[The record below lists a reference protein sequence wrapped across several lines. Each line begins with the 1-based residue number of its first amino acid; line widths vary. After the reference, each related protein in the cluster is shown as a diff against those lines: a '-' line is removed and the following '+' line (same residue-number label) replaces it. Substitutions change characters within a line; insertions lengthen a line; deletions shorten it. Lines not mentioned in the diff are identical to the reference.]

1 MSVTANNRLV
11 GREKAVIKKKSIGYM
26 VVPDLRD
33 THSLLD
39 HAALAAKAGFSVI
52 WISDHFHP
60 WFHTGAFEANSWIW
74 LSTAMERIK
83 TVTFASGVT
92 VPTLRYHPG
101 IVAQAFATLEVM
113 HGPRIILGVGSGEA
127 LNEIPLGFEYPPLA
141 ERIDRMVEAIKIIRR
156 LGTEE
161 FVDFPG
167 KYYTLKKANLYMK
180 STVPIYISALGPK
193 TAKITGEI
201 GDGFITFPTPLDR
214 LKNVIFPKIREG
226 AESVGRSFEDITKV
240 LELDVSL
247 DPDYEKALAA
257 LRPQKPTLVPDIFN
271 TNEYDPR
278 ILEARGNAEVS
289 DQDLAKAFIVGTTI
303 DEHIARIEAAFN
315 LGFDHVFVSSN
326 SPNEERFIEEYRKK
340 VLPYFENR
348 SG

>member
-1 MSVTANNRLV
+1 MAP
-11 GREKAVIKKKSIGYM
+11 EKATIKKKSIGYM

-33 THSLLD
+33 THTLLN

-52 WISDHFHP
+52 WVPDHFHP
-60 WFHTGAFEANSWIW
+60 WFHTGAFEANSWIF

-83 TVTFASGVT
+83 SVTFASGVT

-127 LNEIPLGFEYPPLA
+127 LNEIPLGFLYPPLP
-141 ERIDRMVEAIKIIRR
+141 ERIDRMVEAITLMRK
-156 LGTEE
+156 LATEE
-161 FVDFPG
+161 FVDFQG

-180 STVPIYISALGPK
+180 STVPIYISALGPR
-193 TAKITGEI
+193 TAKIAGRI
-201 GDGFITFPTPLDR
+201 GDGFITFPTTMDR

-226 AESVGRSFEDITKV
+226 AELSGRTFEDITKV
-240 LELDVSL
+240 LEIDVSL
-247 DPDYEKALAA
+247 DRDYQRALDA
-257 LRPQKPTLVPDIFN
+257 LRPQKPTLVPEIFN

-278 ILEARGNAEVS
+278 KLEARGNAEVS
-289 DQDLAKAFIVGTTI
+289 DEDLAKAFIVGTSV
-303 DEHIARIEAAFN
+303 DEHIARIEAAFD

-326 SPNEERFIEEYRKK
+326 SPDEESFIEEYRKK
-340 VLPYFENR
+340 VIPYFENR
-348 SG
+348 SS

>member
-1 MSVTANNRLV
+1 
-11 GREKAVIKKKSIGYM
+11 M
-26 VVPDLRD
+26 VVPDLRE
-33 THSLLD
+33 THTLLN

-52 WISDHFHP
+52 WVPDHFHP

-141 ERIDRMVEAIKIIRR
+141 ERIDRMVEAIMLIRK
-156 LGTEE
+156 LSTEE
-161 FVDFPG
+161 FVDFQG

-180 STVPIYISALGPK
+180 STVPLYISALGPK
-193 TAKITGEI
+193 TAKITGKI

-226 AESVGRSFEDITKV
+226 AHSVGRSFDDITKV

-247 DPDYEKALAA
+247 DSDYQKALAA
-257 LRPQKPTLVPDIFN
+257 LRPQKPTLVPNIFN

-278 ILEARGNAEVS
+278 KLEARGNAEVS
-289 DQDLAKAFIVGTTI
+289 DEDLAKAFIVGTTI

-326 SPNEERFIEEYRKK
+326 SPNEERFIDEYRKK
-340 VLPYFENR
+340 VIPYFQDA
-348 SG
+348 ST

>member
-1 MSVTANNRLV
+1 
-11 GREKAVIKKKSIGYM
+11 M

-33 THSLLD
+33 THTLLEQ
-39 HAALAAKAGFSVI
+39 AALAAKAGFSVI
-52 WISDHFHP
+52 WVPDHFHP
-60 WFHTGAFEANSWIW
+60 WFHTGAREANTWIF

-83 TVTFASGVT
+83 NVTFASGVT
-92 VPTLRYHPG
+92 VPTLRYHPA
-101 IVAQAFATLEVM
+101 IVAQAFATLEIL

-127 LNEIPLGFEYPPLA
+127 LNEIPLGFEYPPLP
-141 ERIDRMVEAIKIIRR
+141 ERIDRMEEAIRIIRK

-161 FVDFPG
+161 FVDFSG

-180 STVPIYISALGPK
+180 STVPIYVSALGPK
-193 TAKITGEI
+193 TAKITGKM

-226 AESVGRSFEDITKV
+226 AESVGRSFDDITKV
-240 LELDVSL
+240 LEIDLSL
-247 DPDYEKALAA
+247 DQDYEKALAA
-257 LRPQKPTLVPDIFN
+257 LRPQKPTLVPNIFN

-289 DQDLAKAFIVGTTI
+289 DEELAKAFIVGTSV
-303 DEHIARIEAAFN
+303 DEHIARIEAAFD

-326 SPNEERFIEEYRKK
+326 SPNEENFIEEYRKK
-340 VLPYFENR
+340 VIPYFESN
-348 SG
+348 SK